1 VGTSCVVTATS
12 AAQGNYTSGT
22 ATLTIT
28 VNAGAPTRSSDSVPD
43 TLAFTSSS
51 GSTDY
56 PHHTTY
62 TTPSATGTTGDTG
75 TISYSLDSSSS
86 TSCTVSGSS
95 GAISAIGGTGTC
107 GVDATQVQSGVY
119 EQGTASFTL
128 TITQSATLPLVHAVT
143 YTLGGGTGKVPS
155 QASEPSGTRF
165 SVASATG
172 ITRSGYTFTGWSNGT
187 AIYHAGATYTV
198 GSGAVVLTAQWK
210 LASPKPKAHPSWV
223 VYFAIGST
231 KLTARDMVILA
242 NFAALFKS
250 SGQSSITVIGYVNT
264 TGSRS
269 HDQRLS
275 LGRAQSVAAALRK
288 RFQALGLSSVTIRA
302 VGGGVSRDSKT
313 LSMNRKA
320 VVTSTR

>member
-1 VGTSCVVTATS
+1 MGTSCVVTATS

-107 GVDATQVQSGVY
+107 VVDATQV
-119 EQGTASFTL
+119 
-128 TITQSATLPLVHAVT
+128 
-143 YTLGGGTGKVPS
+143 
-155 QASEPSGTRF
+155 
-165 SVASATG
+165 
-172 ITRSGYTFTGWSNGT
+172 
-187 AIYHAGATYTV
+187 
-198 GSGAVVLTAQWK
+198 
-210 LASPKPKAHPSWV
+210 
-223 VYFAIGST
+223 
-231 KLTARDMVILA
+231 
-242 NFAALFKS
+242 
-250 SGQSSITVIGYVNT
+250 
-264 TGSRS
+264 
-269 HDQRLS
+269 
-275 LGRAQSVAAALRK
+275 
-288 RFQALGLSSVTIRA
+288 
-302 VGGGVSRDSKT
+302 
-313 LSMNRKA
+313 
-320 VVTSTR
+320 